1 MTLSVTFF
9 FYHVFGKKVL
19 NTEGKVLGRLKDLIA
34 DPALSR
40 PQILAAVIKRRNGLD
55 IVDFSTFHVKVVKGR
70 TVLVVSAVMPAKLE
84 GLETIRVSQLINRKI
99 VDMDKKNTISV
110 YDVKIAIHN
119 DKASVVAVDAGR
131 QGRLRQLGLERI
143 ANGLSRLFDLTI
155 PNQLVM
161 WDNVEA
167 INVVQ
172 TGPGLTKSMSKLNR
186 LHPSE
191 MADIIEEM
199 DDSTQMEIFSAL
211 DTVRAADIL
220 EELNHDTQDSLL
232 EGMPS
237 EKIADVLE
245 IMPADEVAD
254 ILEEVDQ
261 KKAEE
266 LLSKMDSGV
275 SGEVRELMEYEDD
288 AVGSLM
294 MTEFL
299 CVHESDT
306 VESALEMIRQKK
318 PEYDVM
324 YSLYA
329 VTDTGVLDAVLT
341 LRDLIIADTGAKIGD
356 IMNRDVVYALDTDT
370 IVSLNDTITKYS
382 LLAVPVV
389 NANMVLLGAVIV
401 SDAFFHLLRTK
412 RKLL

>member
-1 MTLSVTFF
+1 MTSSVTFF
-9 FYHVFGKKVL
+9 FWHVIGKKVR
-19 NTEGKVLGRLKDLIA
+19 NSEGKVLGRLRDLIA
-34 DPALSR
+34 DPAFSR
-40 PQILAAVIKRRNGLD
+40 PQILAAVITRRNGMD
-55 IVDFSTFHVKVVKGR
+55 VVDFSTFDVKVIKGR
-70 TVLVVSAVMPAKLE
+70 SVLVANTVKPASFE
-84 GLETIRVSQLINRKI
+84 GLETIHVSQLIKKKI

-131 QGRLRQLGLERI
+131 QGRLRQLGLERV
-143 ANGLSRLFDLTI
+143 ANVLFRLFDLSI

-172 TGPGLTKSMSKLNR
+172 TGTGLSKSMSKLNR

-220 EELNHDTQDSLL
+220 EELDHDTQDSLL

-237 EKIADVLE
+237 ERIADVLE

-254 ILEEVDQ
+254 ILDEVD
-261 KKAEE
+261 KKKVEE
-266 LLSKMDSGV
+266 LLNEMDSEV
-275 SGEVRELMEYEDD
+275 SGEVRELMEYEDHV
-288 AVGSLM
+288 VGSLM

-299 CVHESDT
+299 SVHESDT
-306 VESALEMIRQKK
+306 AESAMEMLRQKK
-318 PEYDVM
+318 PEYDVI
-324 YSLYA
+324 YYLY
-329 VTDTGVLDAVLT
+329 VVSDTGVLDAVLT
-341 LRDLIIADTGAKIGD
+341 LRDLVLSSPDAKIGD

-370 IVSLNDTITKYS
+370 IVSLNDTITKYN

-389 NANMVLLGAVIV
+389 NADMVLLGTVIIN
-401 SDAFFHLLRTK
+401 DAFFHLLRSK